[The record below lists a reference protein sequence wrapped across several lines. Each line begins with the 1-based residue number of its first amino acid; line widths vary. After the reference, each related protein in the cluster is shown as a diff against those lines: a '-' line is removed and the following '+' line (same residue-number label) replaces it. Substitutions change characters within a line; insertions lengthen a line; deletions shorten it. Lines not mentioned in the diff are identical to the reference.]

1 MVEPETRFLCGL
13 LKTAWYCL
21 SILKV
26 KLIFKKKKKYYL
38 DVSYILNLLPDQ
50 LWMIKTSM
58 YVRQGRGRRKLR
70 VFVSIF
76 SIQCIEILYGINVWC
91 AVRRSLNSDLNAS
104 TVSTKRN
111 DVPTSDRYCLFGQSI
126 KGI

>member
-1 MVEPETRFLCGL
+1 M
-13 LKTAWYCL
+13 
-21 SILKV
+21 LKV

-70 VFVSIF
+70 VFVSIV
-76 SIQCIEILYGINVWC
+76 SIHCIEILYGIN
-91 AVRRSLNSDLNAS
+91 L
-104 TVSTKRN
+104 
-111 DVPTSDRYCLFGQSI
+111 
-126 KGI
+126 